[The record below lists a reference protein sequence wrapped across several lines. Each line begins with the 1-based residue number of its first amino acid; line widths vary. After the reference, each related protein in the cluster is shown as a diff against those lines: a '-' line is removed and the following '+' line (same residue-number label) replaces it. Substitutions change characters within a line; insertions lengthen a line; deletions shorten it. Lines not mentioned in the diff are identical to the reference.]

1 MLREIIWRELLDHLQ
16 SLRFALTLLLVI
28 VLMLTGSV
36 LYIHDYRQQIAD
48 YSENV
53 SENMDLLKKKAEKD
67 LHEVVSDPPNLLIYR
82 APSPLGFIAEGHE
95 KDLPNAFAVDAFEM
109 VGPQTILRQ
118 NYTLQQFDALDWV
131 FTFGIILSFAAFAM
145 TYDSIS
151 GEAET
156 GTLRLCLSNSLPR
169 ATLLFGKY
177 IGTLI
182 SLSIPLIIG
191 ICMNTLIIALFGVL
205 PFEPTYWLQIGG
217 IVLFSV
223 LYISV
228 FATLGLFISCLT
240 RSSSVSL
247 VLLLLVWVFF
257 VVFIPRTGGLLA
269 SRLVELPDEKTV
281 VRQASDTG
289 YEILKRYG
297 KDRFSAHWSPG
308 EPLTRSAKI
317 ADAKQAIYNEYRQ
330 QQLHQVKLAQNISR
344 ISPTAIYQIGCEAL
358 VGTGITHYERFFKKA
373 IEYRRSLLQF
383 TYEEYPFNP
392 NRFLEDAE
400 RQQLRETQISVDTI
414 PKFDD
419 TPTDFSTALVSEAS
433 LDILLLFLFNLVF
446 FMGAFLAFTRYD
458 V

>member
-36 LYIHDYRQQIAD
+36 LYIHDYRQQVAD

-53 SENMDLLKKKAEKD
+53 SENLELVKKKAKKD

-131 FTFGIILSFAAFAM
+131 FTVGIILSFAAFAM

-151 GEAET
+151 GETET

-169 ATLLFGKY
+169 AILLFGKY

-191 ICMNTLIIALFGVL
+191 ICMNVLIISLFGVL

-217 IVLFSV
+217 VVLFSG

-247 VLLLLVWVFF
+247 VLLLLVWVCFS
-257 VVFIPRTGGLLA
+257 VFIPRTGGLLA
-269 SRLVELPDEKTV
+269 SRLAELPDEKTV
-281 VRQASDTG
+281 ARRAWD
-289 YEILKRYG
+289 EMHDIRKRYG
-297 KDRFSAHWSPG
+297 EGRFSLHWSPG
-308 EPLTRSAKI
+308 EPLTRSARI
-317 ADAKQAIYNEYRQ
+317 ADVQQAIYNGYRQ

-358 VGTGITHYERFFKKA
+358 VGTGIKHYERFFKQA

-383 TYEEYPFNP
+383 TYAEYPFNP
-392 NRFLEDAE
+392 NIFLEDTD
-400 RQQLRETQISVDTI
+400 RQKLRETQISSDKI
-414 PKFDD
+414 PKFAD
-419 TPTDFSTALVSEAS
+419 TPADFPTAFTEAS
-433 LDILLLFLFNLVF
+433 LDVLLLFLFNLVF
-446 FMGAFLAFTRYD
+446 FMGASLSFMRYD

>member
-1 MLREIIWRELLDHLQ
+1 MKRTCRTPLLWMRLN
-16 SLRFALTLLLVI
+16 LLV
-28 VLMLTGSV
+28 
-36 LYIHDYRQQIAD
+36 
-48 YSENV
+48 
-53 SENMDLLKKKAEKD
+53 LKRSYA
-67 LHEVVSDPPNLLIYR
+67 R
-82 APSPLGFIAEGHE
+82 
-95 KDLPNAFAVDAFEM
+95 
-109 VGPQTILRQ
+109 
-118 NYTLQQFDALDWV
+118 NYTLQRFDALDWV
-131 FTFGIILSFAAFAM
+131 FTVGVILSFAAFAM

-182 SLSIPLIIG
+182 SLSIPLIMG
-191 ICMNTLIIALFGVL
+191 ICLNTLIISLFGVL

-217 IVLFSV
+217 VVLFSV

-240 RSSSVSL
+240 RTSSVSL
-247 VLLLLVWVFF
+247 VLLLLVWVCFA
-257 VVFIPRTGGLLA
+257 VFIPRTGGLLA
-269 SRLVELPDEKTV
+269 SRLAELPDEKTV
-281 VRQASDTG
+281 TRQANHATH
-289 YEILKRYG
+289 EILNRYG
-297 KDRFSAHWSPG
+297 RDRFSAHWSPG
-308 EPLTRSAKI
+308 EPLTRAARI
-317 ADAKQAIYNEYRQ
+317 ADAQQAIYNEYRQ

-392 NRFLEDAE
+392 NLFLKDAD
-400 RQQLRETQISVDTI
+400 RQQLRETQITLAKI

-419 TPTDFSTALVSEAS
+419 TPSDFSTTFHRSEFGHPPAVS
-433 LDILLLFLFNLVF
+433 IQPRLLHGCVPHLHTL
-446 FMGAFLAFTRYD
+446 
-458 V
+458 

>member
-16 SLRFALTLLLVI
+16 SLRFVLTLVLVI

-36 LYIHDYRQQIAD
+36 LYIHDYRQQVAD
-48 YSENV
+48 YRGNVNENLQ
-53 SENMDLLKKKAEKD
+53 LLEDKTKRG
-67 LHEVVSDPPNLLIYR
+67 LHRVVSFRPTQLIYR
-82 APSPLGFIAEGHE
+82 SPSPLGFIAEGHD
-95 KDLPNAFAVDAFEM
+95 KDLPNAFAVDAFEL
-109 VGPQTILRQ
+109 VGPQTILRR
-118 NYTLQQFDALDWV
+118 NYTLQRFDALDWV
-131 FTFGIILSFAAFAM
+131 FTVGIILSFAAFAM

-156 GTLRLCLSNSLPR
+156 GTIRLCLSNSLPR
-169 ATLLFGKY
+169 ATLLLGKY
-177 IGTLI
+177 IGVII

-191 ICMNTLIIALFGVL
+191 ICLNTLIISLFGVL
-205 PFEPTYWLQIGG
+205 PFESTYWLQIGG
-217 IVLFSV
+217 VVLFSV

-228 FATLGLFISCLT
+228 FATLGLFISSLT

-247 VLLLLVWVFF
+247 VLLLLFWMCFA
-257 VVFIPRTGGLLA
+257 VFIPRTGGLLA
-269 SRLVELPDEKTV
+269 SRLTELPDEKTV
-281 VRQASDTG
+281 ARQANDTMHD
-289 YEILKRYG
+289 IRKRYG
-297 KDRFSAHWSPG
+297 EGRFSARWSPG

-317 ADAKQAIYNEYRQ
+317 GDAKQAIYNEYRN

-358 VGTGITHYERFFKKA
+358 VGTGIKHYERFFKKA

-392 NRFLEDAE
+392 NVFLEDAE
-400 RQQLRETQISVDTI
+400 RQKLVDVQISLDKI

-419 TPTDFSTALVSEAS
+419 TLSNFSTAFAEAS

-446 FMGAFLAFTRYD
+446 FMCAFLAFIRYD

>member
-1 MLREIIWRELLDHLQ
+1 MLREIIWRDLLDHLQ
-16 SLRFALTLLLVI
+16 SLRFALTLVLVI

-36 LYIHDYRQQIAD
+36 LYIHDYRQQVMD
-48 YSENV
+48 YGENV
-53 SENMDLLKKKAEKD
+53 RENLELLEDKTKKGI
-67 LHEVVSDPPNLLIYR
+67 HSVVSHSPNQLIYR
-82 APSPLGFIAEGHE
+82 LPSPLGFIAEGHE
-95 KDLPNAFAVDAFEM
+95 KDLPNAFAVDAFEL
-109 VGPQTILRQ
+109 VGPQTILRR
-118 NYTLQQFDALDWV
+118 NYTLQRFDVLDWV
-131 FTFGIILSFAAFAM
+131 FTIGVILSFAAFAM

-191 ICMNTLIIALFGVL
+191 ICINILIISLFGVL

-217 IVLFSV
+217 GVLFSV

-240 RSSSVSL
+240 RTSSVSL
-247 VLLLLVWVFF
+247 VLLLLVWVCFA
-257 VVFIPRTGGLLA
+257 VFIPRTGGLLA
-269 SRLVELPDEKTV
+269 SRLAELPDEKEIAK
-281 VRQASDTG
+281 QASETE
-289 YEILKRYG
+289 YKILKRYG
-297 KDRFSAHWSPG
+297 KDRFSAHWSLG
-308 EPLTRSAKI
+308 EPLTRAAKI
-317 ADAKQAIYNEYRQ
+317 GDAKQAIYAEYRQ

-344 ISPTAIYQIGCEAL
+344 ISPTAIYQVGCEAL
-358 VGTGITHYERFFKKA
+358 VGTGIKHYERFFKKA
-373 IEYRRSLLQF
+373 VEYRRSLLQF

-392 NRFLEDAE
+392 NLFLEDVE
-400 RQQLRETQISVDTI
+400 RQKLREVQMSVDKI

-419 TPTDFSTALVSEAS
+419 PPSDFSTAFAGAS
-433 LDILLLFLFNLVF
+433 LDILLLFLFNMVF

>member
-1 MLREIIWRELLDHLQ
+1 MLREIIWRELLDHIQ

-28 VLMLTGSV
+28 VLMLMGSV
-36 LYIHDYRQQIAD
+36 LYIHDYRQQVAD
-48 YSENV
+48 YRENV
-53 SENMDLLKKKAEKD
+53 SANLDLLKKKAEKD

-109 VGPQTILRQ
+109 VGPQTILRR
-118 NYTLQQFDALDWV
+118 NYTLQRFDALDWV
-131 FTFGIILSFAAFAM
+131 FTVGVILSFAAFAM

-191 ICMNTLIIALFGVL
+191 ICMNVLIISLFGVL

-217 IVLFSV
+217 VVLFSV
-223 LYISV
+223 LYMSV

-240 RSSSVSL
+240 RSSAVSL
-247 VLLLLVWVFF
+247 VLLLLVWVCFA
-257 VVFIPRTGGLLA
+257 VFIPRTGGLLA
-269 SRLVELPDEKTV
+269 SRLAELRDEKTIT
-281 VRQASDTG
+281 RQASETTH
-289 YEILKRYG
+289 EILNRYG
-297 KDRFSAHWSPG
+297 RDRFSAHWSPG
-308 EPLTRSAKI
+308 EPLTRAAKI

-344 ISPTAIYQIGCEAL
+344 ISPTAIYQIGCETL
-358 VGTGITHYERFFKKA
+358 VGTGIKHYERFFKKA
-373 IEYRRSLLQF
+373 MEYRRSLLQF

-392 NRFLEDAE
+392 NLFLEDAD
-400 RQQLRETQISVDTI
+400 RQQLSELNISVDKI

-419 TPTDFSTALVSEAS
+419 TPSDFSTAFAEAS
-433 LDILLLFLFNLVF
+433 LDILLLFLFNMVF

>member
-28 VLMLTGSV
+28 VLMLMASV
-36 LYIHDYRQQIAD
+36 LYIHDYRQQVAD
-48 YSENV
+48 YRENV
-53 SENMDLLKKKAEKD
+53 RENLDLLKKKAGKD

-95 KDLPNAFAVDAFEM
+95 KDLPNAFGVDAFELI
-109 VGPQTILRQ
+109 GPQTILRR
-118 NYTLQQFDALDWV
+118 NYTLQRFDALDWV
-131 FTFGIILSFAAFAM
+131 FTVGVILSFAAFAM

-156 GTLRLCLSNSLPR
+156 GTLRLCFSNSLPR

-177 IGTLI
+177 IGTI
-182 SLSIPLIIG
+182 TSLSIPLIIG
-191 ICMNTLIIALFGVL
+191 ICMNTLVIALFGVL

-217 IVLFSV
+217 VVLFSV

-247 VLLLLVWVFF
+247 VLLLLVWVCFTVF
-257 VVFIPRTGGLLA
+257 VPRTGGLLA
-269 SRLVELPDEKTV
+269 SRLVELPDEKTIA
-281 VRQASDTG
+281 RQANDTTH
-289 YEILKRYG
+289 EIRKRYG
-297 KDRFSAHWSPG
+297 EGRFSAHWSPG
-308 EPLTRSAKI
+308 EPLTRSARI
-317 ADAKQAIYNEYRQ
+317 ADAQQAIYNEYRQ
-330 QQLHQVKLAQNISR
+330 QQLYQVKLAQNISR

-358 VGTGITHYERFFKKA
+358 VGTGIKHYERFFKKA

-383 TYEEYPFNP
+383 TYEAYPFNP
-392 NRFLEDAE
+392 NLFLEDAD
-400 RQQLRETQISVDTI
+400 RQQLREIQISLDKI

-419 TPTDFSTALVSEAS
+419 PPSDFSTGFAEAS

>member
-36 LYIHDYRQQIAD
+36 LYIHDYRQQVAD
-48 YSENV
+48 YRENV
-53 SENMDLLKKKAEKD
+53 SENLRLLEDKAERG
-67 LHEVVSDPPNLLIYR
+67 LHAVVSYGPNLLIYR

-109 VGPQTILRQ
+109 IGPQTILRS
-118 NYTLQQFDALDWV
+118 NYTLQRFDALDWV
-131 FTFGIILSFAAFAM
+131 FTVGVILSFAAFAM

-169 ATLLFGKY
+169 ATLLCGKY
-177 IGTLI
+177 IGTII
-182 SLSIPLIIG
+182 SLSIPLLIG
-191 ICMNTLIIALFGVL
+191 ICMNVLIISLFGVL

-217 IVLFSV
+217 VVLFSV

-240 RSSSVSL
+240 RSSAVSL
-247 VLLLLVWVFF
+247 VLLLLVWVCFA
-257 VVFIPRTGGLLA
+257 VFIPRTGGLLA
-269 SRLVELPDEKTV
+269 SRLAELPDEKTV
-281 VRQASDTG
+281 ARRASDKLHD
-289 YEILKRYG
+289 IRKRYG
-297 KDRFSAHWSPG
+297 EGRFSLHWSPG
-308 EPLTRSAKI
+308 EPLTRAARI
-317 ADAKQAIYNEYRQ
+317 ADAQQAIYNEYRQ
-330 QQLHQVKLAQNISR
+330 QQLYQVKLAQNISR

-358 VGTGITHYERFFKKA
+358 VGTGIKHYKRFFKKA
-373 IEYRRSLLQF
+373 IEYRRNLLQF

-392 NRFLEDAE
+392 DLFLEDAE
-400 RQQLRETQISVDTI
+400 RQKLSELRIGVDKI

-419 TPTDFSTALVSEAS
+419 SPSDFSTAFTKAG
-433 LDILLLFLFNLVF
+433 LDILLLFLFNMVF
-446 FMGAFLAFTRYD
+446 FIGAFLAFTCYD

>member
-16 SLRFALTLLLVI
+16 SLRFALTLVLVI

-36 LYIHDYRQQIAD
+36 LYIHDYRQQVAD
-48 YSENV
+48 YRENV
-53 SENMDLLKKKAEKD
+53 SENLQILKDKTKRG
-67 LHEVVSDPPNLLIYR
+67 LHRVVSFRPTQLIYR
-82 APSPLGFIAEGHE
+82 LPSPLGFIAEGNE
-95 KDLPNAFAVDAFEM
+95 KDLPNAFAVDAFEL
-109 VGPQTILRQ
+109 VGPQTILRR
-118 NYTLQQFDALDWV
+118 NYTLQRFEALDWV
-131 FTFGIILSFAAFAM
+131 FTVGVILSFAAFAM

-191 ICMNTLIIALFGVL
+191 ICINTLIISLFGIL
-205 PFEPTYWLQIGG
+205 PFESTYWLQIGG
-217 IVLFSV
+217 VVLFSV

-247 VLLLLVWVFF
+247 VLLLLVWVCFA
-257 VVFIPRTGGLLA
+257 VFIPRTGGLLA
-269 SRLVELPDEKTV
+269 SQLVELPDEKTIT
-281 VRQASDTG
+281 RQADDTMHD
-289 YEILKRYG
+289 IRRRYG
-297 KDRFSAHWSPG
+297 EGRFSARWSPG

-317 ADAKQAIYNEYRQ
+317 ADAKQAIYNEYRN

-344 ISPTAIYQIGCEAL
+344 ISPTSIYQIGCEVL
-358 VGTGITHYERFFKKA
+358 VGTGIKHYERFFKKA

-392 NRFLEDAE
+392 NLFLEDVE
-400 RQQLRETQISVDTI
+400 RQKLSKIQINVDKI

-419 TPTDFSTALVSEAS
+419 TPSGFSTAFDEAS

-446 FMGAFLAFTRYD
+446 FMGAFLSFMRYD

>member
-1 MLREIIWRELLDHLQ
+1 MLPEIIWRELLDHLQ

-36 LYIHDYRQQIAD
+36 LYVHDYRQQVAD
-48 YSENV
+48 YRENV
-53 SENMDLLKKKAEKD
+53 NENLQLLEDKTKRG
-67 LHEVVSDPPNLLIYR
+67 LHRVVSFRPTQLIYR
-82 APSPLGFIAEGHE
+82 SPSPLGFIAEGHE
-95 KDLPNAFAVDAFEM
+95 KDLPNAFAVDAFEL
-109 VGPQTILRQ
+109 VGPQTILRR
-118 NYTLQQFDALDWV
+118 NYTLQRFDALDWV
-131 FTFGIILSFAAFAM
+131 FTVGVILSFAAFAM

-182 SLSIPLIIG
+182 SLSIPLMIG
-191 ICMNTLIIALFGVL
+191 ICMNVLIISLFGVL

-217 IVLFSV
+217 VVLFSV

-247 VLLLLVWVFF
+247 VLLLLVWVCFA
-257 VVFIPRTGGLLA
+257 VFIPRTGGLLA
-269 SRLVELPDEKTV
+269 SRLAELPDEKTIA
-281 VRQASDTG
+281 RQASETG

-297 KDRFSAHWSPG
+297 KDRFSARWSPG

-330 QQLHQVKLAQNISR
+330 RQLHQVKLAQNISR

-358 VGTGITHYERFFKKA
+358 VGTGIKHYERFFKKA

-392 NRFLEDAE
+392 NLFLEDAD
-400 RQQLRETQISVDTI
+400 RQQLREIQISLDKI
-414 PKFDD
+414 PKFDN
-419 TPTDFSTALVSEAS
+419 PPSDFSTGFAEAG

>member
-28 VLMLTGSV
+28 VLMLMGSV
-36 LYIHDYRQQIAD
+36 LYIHDYRQQVAD
-48 YSENV
+48 YNENV
-53 SENMDLLKKKAEKD
+53 NENLRLLEDKAERG
-67 LHEVVSDPPNLLIYR
+67 LHAVVSYGPNLLIYR

-109 VGPQTILRQ
+109 IGPQTILRR
-118 NYTLQQFDALDWV
+118 NYTLQRFDALDWV
-131 FTFGIILSFAAFAM
+131 FTVGVILSFAAFAM

-177 IGTLI
+177 IGTII

-191 ICMNTLIIALFGVL
+191 ICMNVLIISLFRVL

-217 IVLFSV
+217 VVLFSV

-247 VLLLLVWVFF
+247 VLLLLVWVCFA
-257 VVFIPRTGGLLA
+257 VFIPRTGGLLA
-269 SRLVELPDEKTV
+269 SRLAELPDEKTV
-281 VRQASDTG
+281 AREASETTH
-289 YEILKRYG
+289 ELLNRYG
-297 KDRFSAHWSPG
+297 RDRFSAHWSPG
-308 EPLTRSAKI
+308 EPLTRAAKI
-317 ADAKQAIYNEYRQ
+317 ADAKQAIYNTYHH

-358 VGTGITHYERFFKKA
+358 VGTGIKHYERFFKKA
-373 IEYRRSLLQF
+373 IAYRRSLLQF

-392 NRFLEDAE
+392 NLFLEDAN
-400 RQQLRETQISVDTI
+400 RQQLRETQITLDKI

-419 TPTDFSTALVSEAS
+419 TPSDFSTAFAEAS

-446 FMGAFLAFTRYD
+446 FMGAFLTFAHYD

>member
-1 MLREIIWRELLDHLQ
+1 MLCEIIWRELLDHLQ
-16 SLRFALTLLLVI
+16 SLRFVLTLLLVI

-36 LYIHDYRQQIAD
+36 LYIHDYRQQVSD
-48 YSENV
+48 YRENV
-53 SENMDLLKKKAEKD
+53 SETLQLLENKAKRG
-67 LHEVVSDPPNLLIYR
+67 LHGVVSGTTLMIYR

-95 KDLPNAFAVDAFEM
+95 KDLPNAFGVSGFDLD
-109 VGPQTILRQ
+109 GPQTVLRK
-118 NYTLQQFDALDWV
+118 NYTLQRFDALDWV
-131 FTFGIILSFAAFAM
+131 FTVGVILSFAAFAM

-156 GTLRLCLSNSLPR
+156 GTLRLCLSNSIPR

-177 IGTLI
+177 IGTI
-182 SLSIPLIIG
+182 VSLAIPLIIG
-191 ICMNTLIIALFGVL
+191 ICMNVLIMSLFGVL

-217 IVLFSV
+217 VALFSV

-240 RSSSVSL
+240 RTSSVSL
-247 VLLLLVWVFF
+247 VLLLLVWVCF

-269 SRLVELPDEKTV
+269 SRLVELPDEKTIA
-281 VRQASDTG
+281 RQTNDATH
-289 YEILKRYG
+289 EILNRYG
-297 KDRFSAHWSPG
+297 RDRFSAHWSTG
-308 EPLTRSAKI
+308 EPLTRAAKI
-317 ADAKQAIYNEYRQ
+317 GDAKQVIYNRYRN

-358 VGTGITHYERFFKKA
+358 VGTGIKHYERFSKKA

-400 RQQLRETQISVDTI
+400 RQQLRETQISVDKI

-419 TPTDFSTALVSEAS
+419 TPSDFPTAFTEAG
-433 LDILLLFLFNLVF
+433 LNILLLFLFNMVF
-446 FMGAFLAFTRYD
+446 CMGAFLAFMRYD

>member
-36 LYIHDYRQQIAD
+36 LYIHDYRQQVAD
-48 YSENV
+48 YRENV
-53 SENMDLLKKKAEKD
+53 SENLRLLKNKAERG
-67 LHEVVSDPPNLLIYR
+67 LHAVVSYGPNLLIYR
-82 APSPLGFIAEGHE
+82 ALSPLGFIAEGHE

-109 VGPQTILRQ
+109 VGPQTILRR
-118 NYTLQQFDALDWV
+118 NYTLQRFDALDWV
-131 FTFGIILSFAAFAM
+131 FTVGVILSFAAFAM

-156 GTLRLCLSNSLPR
+156 GTLRLCLSNSIPR

-177 IGTLI
+177 IGTII
-182 SLSIPLIIG
+182 SLAIPLIIG
-191 ICMNTLIIALFGVL
+191 VCMNTLIISLFGVL
-205 PFEPTYWLQIGG
+205 PFASTYWLQIGG
-217 IVLFSV
+217 VVLFSV

-247 VLLLLVWVFF
+247 VLLLLVWVCFA
-257 VVFIPRTGGLLA
+257 VFIPRTGGLLA
-269 SRLVELPDEKTV
+269 SRLAELPDEKTV
-281 VRQASDTG
+281 ARRASD
-289 YEILKRYG
+289 ELHDIRKRYG
-297 KDRFSAHWSPG
+297 EGRFSLHWSPG
-308 EPLTRSAKI
+308 EPLTRAARI

-330 QQLHQVKLAQNISR
+330 QQLHQVKLAQNLSR
-344 ISPTAIYQIGCEAL
+344 ISPTVIYQIGCEAL
-358 VGTGITHYERFFKKA
+358 VGTGIKHYERFFKKA
-373 IEYRRSLLQF
+373 IEYRRNLLQF

-392 NRFLEDAE
+392 NIFLEDTD
-400 RQQLRETQISVDTI
+400 RQQLRETQMSLDKI

-419 TPTDFSTALVSEAS
+419 PASDFSTAFSEAS
-433 LDILLLFLFNLVF
+433 LDISLLFLFNLVF
-446 FMGAFLAFTRYD
+446 FMGAFLAFMRYD

>member
-36 LYIHDYRQQIAD
+36 LYIHDYRQQVAD
-48 YSENV
+48 YRENV
-53 SENMDLLKKKAEKD
+53 NETLQLLENKAKRG
-67 LHEVVSDPPNLLIYR
+67 LHAVVSGNTLMIYR

-95 KDLPNAFAVDAFEM
+95 KDLPNAFGVSGFDLD
-109 VGPQTILRQ
+109 GPQTVLRK
-118 NYTLQQFDALDWV
+118 NYTLQRFDALDWV
-131 FTFGIILSFAAFAM
+131 FTAGVILSFAAFAM

-156 GTLRLCLSNSLPR
+156 GTLRLCLSNPLPR
-169 ATLLFGKY
+169 VTLIFGKY
-177 IGTLI
+177 IGVMI

-191 ICMNTLIIALFGVL
+191 ICMNVLILSLFGVL
-205 PFEPTYWLQIGG
+205 SFELTYWLQIGG
-217 IVLFSV
+217 VVLFSV

-228 FATLGLFISCLT
+228 FATLGMFISCLT
-240 RSSSVSL
+240 RTSSVSL
-247 VLLLLVWVFF
+247 VLLLLVWVCF

-269 SRLVELPDEKTV
+269 SRLTELPDEKTIA
-281 VRQASDTG
+281 RQANDATH
-289 YEILKRYG
+289 EILNRYG
-297 KDRFSAHWSPG
+297 RDRFSRYWSTG
-308 EPLTRSAKI
+308 EPLTRAAKI
-317 ADAKQAIYNEYRQ
+317 GDAKQAIYNGYRN
-330 QQLHQVKLAQNISR
+330 QQLHQVKLAQDISR

-358 VGTGITHYERFFKKA
+358 VSTGIKHYERFFKKA
-373 IEYRRSLLQF
+373 IEYRRNLLQF

-392 NRFLEDAE
+392 NIFLTDTE
-400 RQQLRETQISVDTI
+400 RQQLRETQISLDKI

-419 TPTDFSTALVSEAS
+419 TPSDFSTAFTEAS

-446 FMGAFLAFTRYD
+446 SMGAFLAFTRYD